1 MNSAEKVNSRLNRIS
16 QWLDNARSDF
26 NFLKDELRCDESLD
40 IHYRCNQLKEKYGNL
55 WVALGE
61 IQGYVKMMELDINRK
76 RIDFLRSKRETSSKP
91 SAQHPSSV

>member
-55 WVALGE
+55 
-61 IQGYVKMMELDINRK
+61 
-76 RIDFLRSKRETSSKP
+76 
-91 SAQHPSSV
+91 